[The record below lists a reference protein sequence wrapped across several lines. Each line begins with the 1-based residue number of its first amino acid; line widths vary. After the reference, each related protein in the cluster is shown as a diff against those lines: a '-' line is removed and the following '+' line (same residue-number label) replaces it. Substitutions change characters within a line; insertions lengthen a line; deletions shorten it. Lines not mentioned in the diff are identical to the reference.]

1 MAYKNLSRID
11 SARRIYQSFET
22 QVTYEEGRELFFFSL
37 VTFGLYL
44 AVLLHALTAIFIFI
58 LEKCSNVT

>member
-1 MAYKNLSRID
+1 M
-11 SARRIYQSFET
+11 SAFLRSTRDKCVFASLKSMVF
-22 QVTYEEGRELFFFSL
+22 LFFFFF

>member
-1 MAYKNLSRID
+1 MSAFLPSTRDKRVFASLKSMVFLS
-11 SARRIYQSFET
+11 
-22 QVTYEEGRELFFFSL
+22 FFFSL